1 MAAVA
6 VGTPAVDD
14 SAVQE
19 KSAGPLKLPI
29 ANPVPSSKTHPPA
42 PLTEDQQAKYDWLL
56 EQVKAIT
63 AIPSTKGKEGPL
75 TDEEKQWLTKECLLR
90 YLRATK
96 WHEKEAEKRLSKTLT
111 WRREY
116 GVTEL
121 TAEHCSPENETG
133 KQVILGYDFEGRVCH
148 YLNPGRQNTQP
159 SPRQVQHLVFMLER
173 VIDLMP
179 GQVETLSLLID
190 FKPSKTRSNTSPGIA
205 QAREVLDILQNH
217 YPERLGRAL
226 IINIPWIVHGF
237 FKLITPFIDPH
248 TREKL
253 KFNEDMRQYVPA
265 EQLWTTFKGDLDF

>member
-1 MAAVA
+1 VA
-6 VGTPAVDD
+6 VCANYLQVCAFRWTKWLLLLLAHLPWTTVRYRRSLPAHSSSLSPTPRPPA
-14 SAVQE
+14 Q
-19 KSAGPLKLPI
+19 PIYPI
-29 ANPVPSSKTHPPA
+29 ANPAPSSKTHLPA

-63 AIPSTKGKEGPL
+63 VIPSTKGKEGPL

-90 YLRATK
+90 YLRAAK
-96 WHEKEAEKRLSKTLT
+96 WHEKEAEKRLIKTLT

-226 IINIPWIVHGF
+226 IINSKSL
-237 FKLITPFIDPH
+237 KLS
-248 TREKL
+248 L
-253 KFNEDMRQYVPA
+253 NA
-265 EQLWTTFKGDLDF
+265 SNG